1 MNVAE
6 MTYAQL
12 EEQRKQIED
21 AMRNLEKTRKTDAK
35 KAVRATAKE
44 YGFTVEELFDLPV
57 SPKGSGPKGEPKYR
71 NPENQDETWS
81 GRGRKP
87 QWIKEAVENGVDLS
101 TFEI

>member
-1 MNVAE
+1 MNVTE
-6 MTYAQL
+6 MSYAQL

-21 AMRNLEKTRKTDAK
+21 AMRNLDKTRKTDAK

-44 YGFTVEELFDLPV
+44 YGFTIEELFDLPV
-57 SPKGSGPKGEPKYR
+57 SPKSSGAGAKPKYR

-87 QWIKEAVENGVDLS
+87 QWIKEAVEKGADLS
-101 TFEI
+101 SFEI